1 MNAEI
6 YKCYF
11 DGATYPKNPGIMGI
25 GFLIVDPTGKTIFEQ
40 GLELEYGTNNEAEY
54 RALNALMIKLN
65 KMNISAAE
73 IYGDSQLVISQ
84 SLGEWKVNAQNLK
97 TLNLEARKLYLKV
110 PGWKLKWIARDKN
123 TAADKLSKKPF
134 QKEKPAKKI
143 AGSKTTKSSGKEI
156 VVKHVCD
163 ALWVAMGSTDLYIV
177 DIENNTCECKDFQ
190 IRGKKRGTC
199 KHLDACNKIND
210 EESNVPF

>member
-1 MNAEI
+1 MSTKI

-40 GLELEYGTNNEAEY
+40 GEELEHGTNNEAEY
-54 RALNALMIKLN
+54 RALNALLNKLN
-65 KMNISAAE
+65 EMNISAAE
-73 IYGDSQLVISQ
+73 IYGDSQLIISQ

-134 QKEKPAKKI
+134 QKEKPAKKTET
-143 AGSKTTKSSGKEI
+143 SKNTKTLGKEI
-156 VVKHVCD
+156 LVKHVYD
-163 ALWVAMGSTDLYIV
+163 ALWVAMGTSDLYIV
-177 DIENNTCECKDFQ
+177 DLENNTCECKDFQ

-210 EESNVPF
+210 ENSDVPF